1 MTRSVLAATLAFL
14 LCVAG
19 CTDSGGSK
27 EARAEAATPPTPL
40 PSPDAASQPP
50 APTAAP
56 TAPAAPN
63 EATET
68 PAAPEF
74 ALARVSGGTLRLSE
88 LKGKVVLLDFWA
100 TWCGPCRMGIPHLN
114 ELYRVNHEKGLEIVG
129 ISVDRGGAALS
140 GPEVVRQFT
149 TKMPMEYTLVMADG
163 PTVRAYGGIQS
174 IPTAFLIDRAGRIRK
189 RYVGLQPKQVFE
201 RDVKELLAEEA
212 PESDGSI

>member
-1 MTRSVLAATLAFL
+1 MKRSVLAAAFAFL
-14 LCVAG
+14 VGVAG
-19 CTDSGGSK
+19 CADSSGSK
-27 EARAEAATPPTPL
+27 EARAEAATPATPL
-40 PSPDAASQPP
+40 PSPDAASP
-50 APTAAP
+50 AP
-56 TAPAAPN
+56 APN
-63 EATET
+63 EATQT

-114 ELYRVNHEKGLEIVG
+114 ELYRANHGKGLEVVG
-129 ISVDRGGAALS
+129 ISVDRGAATQTGL
-140 GPEVVRQFT
+140 ETVRQFT
-149 TKMPMEYTLVMADG
+149 TKMPMEYTLVMGDG

-201 RDVKELLAEEA
+201 RDVKELLAEKA